1 MEKDKEN
8 QKKLLIEIMEEDH
21 KNGLY
26 EIEERPGKNKNSVTI
41 IDPPSGWQYGF
52 PMPIPDERKNDVKS
66 WLVEKGYPKP
76 LIDSLGEHFYCR
88 YWEEEQKS
96 K

>member
-26 EIEERPGKNKNSVTI
+26 EIEERPEKNKNSVTI
-41 IDPPSGWQYGF
+41 IDPPSGWQY
-52 PMPIPDERKNDVKS
+52 
-66 WLVEKGYPKP
+66 
-76 LIDSLGEHFYCR
+76 
-88 YWEEEQKS
+88 
-96 K
+96 